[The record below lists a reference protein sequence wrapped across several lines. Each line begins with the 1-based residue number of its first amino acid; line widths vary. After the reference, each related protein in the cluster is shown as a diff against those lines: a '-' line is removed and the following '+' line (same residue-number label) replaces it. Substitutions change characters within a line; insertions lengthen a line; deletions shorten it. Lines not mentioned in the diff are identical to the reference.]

1 MKKKKKLTTHALLLL
16 LCWAMYTCSL
26 IGKVNYSANITLVES
41 FYGISHANAGVVSTF
56 YFFAYG
62 AGQIVNGLC
71 CKKYNLKYVIFA
83 SAVISGLVNLA
94 VGIAPSFY
102 VIKYFWLINGVAL
115 SVLWPG
121 CIRLLSETLT
131 RKEMTHASVFMGTTT
146 AVGTFIVYGLSA
158 LYAKLANFR
167 FSFYTAAIVL
177 PLMGIIWLCSYNKL
191 TVKTPEVLAEETEL
205 ANTTQD
211 KAQTKQKSKIPAWLL
226 TTVCILAGFAV
237 ATNLVKDGLVS
248 WVPAILKEQ
257 YGITDSLS
265 ILLTLALPTLSIFGN
280 IMSVTMYKKVGN
292 FVGCV
297 GLFFFGI
304 VCLTGAVLGLLHTNL
319 VVIAIICFACIS
331 FMASSC
337 NSTITSVFPLYMKG
351 KLNSGMIAGV
361 LNGFCYIGSTISTYG
376 LGVVADMWGW
386 TAVFYLLL
394 GVSALVVAVAL
405 VYVLCN
411 KRKKTETENAD

>member
-1 MKKKKKLTTHALLLL
+1 MQKRKKLTTHGLLLL
-16 LCWAMYTCSL
+16 LCWAVYTCSL
-26 IGKVNYSANITLVES
+26 IGKVNYSANVTLVES
-41 FYGISHANAGVVSTF
+41 FYGVTHARAGVVSTF

-62 AGQIVNGLC
+62 VGQIVNGLC
-71 CKKYNLKYVIFA
+71 CKKYNLKYVIFG
-83 SAVISGLVNLA
+83 SALLSGLANLA
-94 VGIAPSFY
+94 VGITPSFPL
-102 VIKYFWLINGVAL
+102 IKYFWLINGVAL

-158 LYAKLANFR
+158 LYAKIANFR

-177 PLMGIIWLCSYNKL
+177 PTMGIVWLLSYNRL
-191 TVKTPEVLAEETEL
+191 TVKTPEVLAEEAEI
-205 ANTTQD
+205 TQ
-211 KAQTKQKSKIPAWLL
+211 KAQTEQGEERKGKMPVWLL
-226 TTVCILAGFAV
+226 STVCVLASFAV

-280 IMSVTMYKKVGN
+280 IMSVTTYKKVGN
-292 FVGCV
+292 FVGTV

-319 VVIAIICFACIS
+319 VVLTIICFACIS

-337 NSTITSVFPLYMKG
+337 NSTITSVFPLCMKG

-376 LGVVADMWGW
+376 LGVIADTWGW

-405 VYVLCN
+405 VFILLGKKKLCKQN
-411 KRKKTETENAD
+411 VH